1 MFDLTLYHYYFQD
14 GEERPELIG
23 VHAATPPRRPARGRE
38 GDQLV
43 LVMHLES
50 GSGLDGAAQ
59 TDILQK
65 LADFYY
71 NSRGTVT
78 SALRGVFDQL
88 NDRLLARNM
97 RPNREGAPIIASLNA
112 AVFRADMVFLA
123 QSGSAHAFLLGKD
136 RTLHFGESVV
146 QGRGLGAT
154 RSVIVRYERLAVQ
167 PDNYLLLGKNPL
179 ASWTE
184 EALAGAGKLGIEA
197 LRRRLLSQNKAN
209 LKFVLVKVQTG
220 KGTVRVLPLPGQAN
234 IPAPIVQAVGAEPE
248 NVVQPPAEPVVSEP
262 VQPSAGV
269 ELPIKTTQ
277 AEAEKPAQTQPG
289 ITGGQQEKLAE
300 KSSERPRR
308 GRLTLFGKNRLSRR
322 IRTETARY
330 PLAESTE
337 KPYAQPSEG
346 LEDTGVEPWSPEQG
360 EPDFS
365 QGALNST
372 LNNQDITV
380 NQAQRSILSPRFRR
394 GLAKGYRRLQ
404 FFRQKSESIMGE
416 ALPRVLPGDG
426 QRQAGLS
433 TASMI
438 FIAIAVPVLIVAAA
452 TTVYIRNGRGDQHR
466 LWVAQAQTAVSQALN
481 QTDETLIR
489 INYEAAL
496 ERLEKAETYGQS
508 DESKALR
515 ESIGAALDNLDG
527 IQRVAL
533 NVALAGGFDTT
544 IRITRI
550 VTSPSEDLYLLDGNT
565 GRVIRLVYTR
575 PGYEVDPQF
584 QCMPGIIGGLI
595 IGPLVDISP
604 APTNNRF
611 DAVVF
616 GVDSAGNLM
625 FCSLAEKDN
634 LSAFALTPPDAGWGS
649 LDGISYESGILLILD
664 QKSNA
669 VWRYEGSN
677 LEFMNPPRLFFDNEI
692 PNLAS
697 AIDLILY
704 QDDLFVLHSDG
715 HMLQC
720 TYSNV
725 STAPTRCTD
734 PALYHF
740 VLPGQASKESTTLEG
755 SLLQFQATQP
765 PEPALFFLEGSNPAL
780 YEFSYSLN
788 YVRQLRFSGKT
799 GISLPNS
806 VPTAFAITPGRNLI
820 MAYDNWLY
828 SAPLP

>member
-1 MFDLTLYHYYFQD
+1 LFDLTLYHYNFQN
-14 GEERPELIG
+14 GEEHPDLIG
-23 VHAATPPRRPARGRE
+23 VHAAMPPRRPARGRE

-43 LVMHLES
+43 LVLHQES
-50 GSGLDGAAQ
+50 GSSLEKAAQ

-65 LADFYY
+65 LSDFYY

-123 QSGSAHAFLLGKD
+123 QSGSAHAFVLGKD
-136 RTLHFGESVV
+136 KTAHFGESVF

-154 RSVIVRYERLAVQ
+154 RSVIVRYERIAVQ
-167 PDNYLLLGKNPL
+167 PENYLLLGTNPL

-184 EALAGAGKLGIEA
+184 EALAGAGKLGLDA
-197 LRRRLLSQNKAN
+197 LRRRLLTQNKAN
-209 LKFVLVKVQTG
+209 LKFVVIKVQAG
-220 KGTVRVLPLPGQAN
+220 KGAVRVSPLPGQGN
-234 IPAPIVQAVGAEPE
+234 IPAPTVLAAGIDSEKAVQLPT
-248 NVVQPPAEPVVSEP
+248 EPVIPEP
-262 VQPSAGV
+262 GQLPAVV

-277 AEAEKPAQTQPG
+277 AEGEKPTQAQPE
-289 ITGGQQEKLAE
+289 ITGEILGGGVVR
-300 KSSERPRR
+300 SSERPRR
-308 GRLTLFGKNRLSRR
+308 GRLTLFGKNRSNRR
-322 IRTETARY
+322 TRKATERS
-330 PLAESTE
+330 PLAE
-337 KPYAQPSEG
+337 PSETPFATTIDG
-346 LEDTGVEPWSPEQG
+346 LEDKEAEPWSPEQG

-365 QGALNST
+365 KETLTTTINSQSVAD
-372 LNNQDITV
+372 NRVQKP
-380 NQAQRSILSPRFRR
+380 ILSPRVRK

-426 QRQAGLS
+426 QRQPGLS

-466 LWVAQAQTAVSQALN
+466 MWVAQAQTAVSQAIN

-508 DESKALR
+508 DESIALR
-515 ESIGAALDNLDG
+515 VSIGAALDDLDG

-616 GVDSAGNLM
+616 GVDAAGNLM

-649 LDGISYESGILLILD
+649 LDGISYESGILLVLD

-669 VWRYEGSN
+669 VWRYEASN
-677 LEFMNPPRLFFDNEI
+677 LEFMNPPRLFFDNEV

-704 QDDLFVLHSDG
+704 QDDLYVLNSDG

-725 STAPTRCTD
+725 STTPTRCTD
-734 PALYHF
+734 PALYHI
-740 VLPGQASKESTTLEG
+740 VLPGQASEELTTLEG

-788 YVRQLRFSGKT
+788 YVQQLRFSGKT
-799 GISLPNS
+799 GVSLPDRA
-806 VPTAFAITPGRNLI
+806 PTAFAVTPGRNLI
-820 MAYDNWLY
+820 LAYDNLFY
-828 SAPLP
+828 SVPLP